1 MPETKID
8 ISELKGAG
16 SDLIKDLSQL
26 IKEKTKAEVETT
38 TEALTIRSEGKTLS
52 RTYLRVLLKKFLH
65 QQDLKDYFRII
76 GGKENTLIIKEIKI
90 AEEEE

>member
-8 ISELKGAG
+8 ISELRSAG
-16 SDLIKDLSQL
+16 SDLIKDLGQL

-38 TEALTIRSEGKTLS
+38 TETLTIKGEGKTVS
-52 RTYLRVLLKKFLH
+52 RTYVRVLLKKFLH
-65 QQDLKDYFRII
+65 QQELKDYFRII
-76 GGKENTLIIKEIKI
+76 GGKENTLIIKEIRI

>member
-8 ISELKGAG
+8 ISELKSEG

-38 TEALTIRSEGKTLS
+38 TEALTIRSEGKTVS
-52 RTYLRVLLKKFLH
+52 RTYVRVLLKKFLH
-65 QQDLKDYFRII
+65 QKELKDYFRII
-76 GGKENTLIIKEIKI
+76 SGKENTLVIKEIKI
-90 AEEEE
+90 VEEEE